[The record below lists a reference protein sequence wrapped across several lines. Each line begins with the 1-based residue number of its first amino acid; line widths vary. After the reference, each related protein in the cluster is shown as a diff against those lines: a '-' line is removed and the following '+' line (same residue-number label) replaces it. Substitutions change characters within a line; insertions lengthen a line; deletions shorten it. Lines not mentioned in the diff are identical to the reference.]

1 MIGESRMDFTHT
13 SYIYDSWRYDV
24 EGRKLVH
31 EDGGY
36 YSIVPERAHSLSEDI
51 TVYQEMD
58 ETHMKNVLPAQDQVF
73 FLETDGKEWVLVKGK
88 DGTKG
93 YMHIVDGK
101 ITGIS
106 KEPGEVFS
114 GMDFVG

>member
-1 MIGESRMDFTHT
+1 M
-13 SYIYDSWRYDV
+13 
-24 EGRKLVH
+24 
-31 EDGGY
+31 
-36 YSIVPERAHSLSEDI
+36 EDI

-58 ETHMKNVLPAQDQVF
+58 ETRMKNVLPAQEQVF

-101 ITGIS
+101 IAGIA
-106 KEPGEVFS
+106 KTPGEVFS
-114 GMDFVG
+114 GLEFAE